1 MTTCPGPRGNRPGMR
16 RRRAAARKGPPRA
29 RLSLLFFRGAKEAQ
43 RGETREADRWGS
55 GSWRREAESG
65 VRPPGSR
72 GRGGGACRAEPSESR
87 GGKTQPG
94 EEGSAISASPRARA
108 AKACSRGRTRLGP
121 GWDPAAT
128 PAATLAEISAGTP
141 ATTRLRSQLRPRP
154 RPRPQLQPRPW
165 PQPRLRPPPR
175 PGCPRAA
182 SLEVFWHFQSGLSA
196 PRCFRCGRLCRP
208 TSWASCIPQDSLP
221 PSLPSGATLDWSRAA
236 WVALGL

>member
-1 MTTCPGPRGNRPGMR
+1 MCVLLGVAEGVGA
-16 RRRAAARKGPPRA
+16 RAGQNPLSHGEAA
-29 RLSLLFFRGAKEAQ
+29 
-43 RGETREADRWGS
+43 
-55 GSWRREAESG
+55 
-65 VRPPGSR
+65 
-72 GRGGGACRAEPSESR
+72 RGGGQRHPCLPAGR
-87 GGKTQPG
+87 GQQRLAPG
-94 EEGSAISASPRARA
+94 A
-108 AKACSRGRTRLGP
+108 GP

-154 RPRPQLQPRPW
+154 RPRL
-165 PQPRLRPPPR
+165 QPRLRPPPR

>member
-1 MTTCPGPRGNRPGMR
+1 MCVLLGVAEGVGA
-16 RRRAAARKGPPRA
+16 RAGQNPLSHGEAA
-29 RLSLLFFRGAKEAQ
+29 
-43 RGETREADRWGS
+43 
-55 GSWRREAESG
+55 
-65 VRPPGSR
+65 
-72 GRGGGACRAEPSESR
+72 RGGGQQRLA
-87 GGKTQPG
+87 PG
-94 EEGSAISASPRARA
+94 A
-108 AKACSRGRTRLGP
+108 GP

-175 PGCPRAA
+175 PGCPQAA

-221 PSLPSGATLDWSRAA
+221 PLPSFLCSGQQTL
-236 WVALGL
+236 WVTRRPDGVSCTVHSVRGCTRRERRDLSPHSPRPH

>member
-1 MTTCPGPRGNRPGMR
+1 MCVLLGVAEGVGA
-16 RRRAAARKGPPRA
+16 RAGQNPLSHGEAA
-29 RLSLLFFRGAKEAQ
+29 
-43 RGETREADRWGS
+43 
-55 GSWRREAESG
+55 
-65 VRPPGSR
+65 
-72 GRGGGACRAEPSESR
+72 RGGGQRHPCLPAGR
-87 GGKTQPG
+87 GQQRLAPG
-94 EEGSAISASPRARA
+94 A
-108 AKACSRGRTRLGP
+108 GP

-165 PQPRLRPPPR
+165 PQPRLRSPRR